1 MLQRSW
7 AFEGERQRNSLDTS
21 MGARRVP
28 TPLVGHYLFGMWEEK
43 KLFPIVMEPG
53 QVVFTNGKEMKGIF
67 RGELEDIREDLGN

>member
-7 AFEGERQRNSLDTS
+7 AFEGERQRNNLDTS

-53 QVVFTNGKEMKGIF
+53 QVVFTSGKEMTKTKMYFENVEKVIQ
-67 RGELEDIREDLGN
+67 LS